1 MRMIERASVGVGV
14 LVYVDVMDGVIFPA
28 LKMDG

>member
-1 MRMIERASVGVGV
+1 MIERASVGVGV